1 MSTRLSTL
9 KLFLL
14 RCSFSLA
21 IGTNIVA
28 IRPFRYVWVD
38 KTLAKGG
45 RGVQV
50 ECDFDWRAE
59 RRRLSQDLRQRGR
72 VPRVQFCLL
81 CTPAHSSIWTSTL
94 ILHRRRRPPG
104 DDWAF
109 RGTYHRVPH
118 TAKSILVFCRK
129 NTTLWLLLARSTHCR
144 GPQTVDFSGRIFL
157 EYSGRCAGRV

>member
-81 CTPAHSSIWTSTL
+81 CTPALTSIWLLTL
-94 ILHRRRRPPG
+94 NLHRRRRPPG

-109 RGTYHRVPH
+109 RGTYHGVPH
-118 TAKSILVFCRK
+118 TAESILFCRK
-129 NTTLWLLLARSTHCR
+129 NKTVWGRSTHCR
-144 GPQTVDFSGRIFL
+144 GL
-157 EYSGRCAGRV
+157 HC